1 MEKGKDRRQKFTN
14 LRLVFGP
21 VVSTLEPRKS
31 TIRFKR

>member
-14 LRLVFGP
+14 LRLVFRP

-31 TIRFKR
+31 TI